1 MRAAPFALKLLIM
14 RWPLLAALATLG
26 VLAGCSAGPPARVW
40 AASVCSTLTPW
51 RAEIATLTAQAQQQT
66 PQSTTPQEAKEN
78 LVRML
83 EGARDAS
90 ERARAGVQAAGV
102 PEVDEGDK
110 VAAGITES
118 LTKVRDAYGKARD
131 SIDALPTNDS
141 AAFYAGVST
150 TMTTLQQEY
159 AASALDTSDIRS
171 TELQS
176 AFAEA
181 PECH

>member
-1 MRAAPFALKLLIM
+1 M
-14 RWPLLAALATLG
+14 LG
-26 VLAGCSAGPPARVW
+26 LLAGCAEGPPPRAW

-51 RAEIATLTAQAQQQT
+51 RAEINTLTTRAQQQT
-66 PQSTTPQEAKEN
+66 PQSTTPEQAKEN

-90 ERARAGVQAAGV
+90 EKARSGVAAAGV
-102 PEVDEGDK
+102 PEVDGGAKIAEGMTD
-110 VAAGITES
+110 S
-118 LTKVRDAYGKARD
+118 LTRVRDAYGKARD
-131 SIDALPTNDS
+131 TVHELPTAEPS
-141 AAFYAGVST
+141 AFYEGVSSA
-150 TMTTLQQEY
+150 MVTLQKEY
-159 AASALDTSDIRS
+159 AASALDTTNLHS